1 MRVRNSGAMVVVTKT
16 RKGRSGGPVKTLSRS
31 NIKQATAKGTGNNV
45 VKV

>member
-16 RKGRSGGPVKTLSRS
+16 RKGRSGGPVKTLARS
-31 NIKQATAKGTGNNV
+31 NIKKAIAKGTGSNT